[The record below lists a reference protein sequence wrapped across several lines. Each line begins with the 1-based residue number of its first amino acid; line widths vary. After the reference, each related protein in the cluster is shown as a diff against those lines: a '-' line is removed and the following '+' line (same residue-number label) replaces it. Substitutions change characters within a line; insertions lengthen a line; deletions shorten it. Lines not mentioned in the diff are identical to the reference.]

1 MNEQG
6 PHTAG
11 SALRGVR
18 SPPALQTG
26 AAVGVLFGSV
36 PLSVSGSSAAREGS
50 RAGAGSEQ
58 ELLLAQP
65 RDGVGEGGSETAG
78 AGGGFG
84 VTGRMLTRSSAE
96 ADDGQAGATSLWPSR
111 FGSPLFE
118 VNHLDGRASYL
129 EAFEEGASLPVA
141 PSAANKETRPHRS
154 PPVGGSDNTPKGA
167 KPYRTALRR
176 PVDAPLYTA
185 SNAL

>member
-1 MNEQG
+1 M
-6 PHTAG
+6 
-11 SALRGVR
+11 
-18 SPPALQTG
+18 
-26 AAVGVLFGSV
+26 
-36 PLSVSGSSAAREGS
+36 
-50 RAGAGSEQ
+50 
-58 ELLLAQP
+58 
-65 RDGVGEGGSETAG
+65 
-78 AGGGFG
+78 
-84 VTGRMLTRSSAE
+84 TGRMLTRSSAE